1 MFSFTSL
8 YHITPPYYSVLN
20 TQHAFDIFA
29 FSCDWFCRLNKLA
42 LLQFLLRLIFVM
54 LFMFFS
60 LCFPI
65 KVFPRF
71 SAYRTRFLEVFYLVI
86 QQQLMLWWNTQ
97 TSAALF
103 QCWRALHANL
113 LKSHSVTGIFK
124 EFLHKCRTAIL
135 KNATWWLLLRTT
147 LFWIYFWMAPSQRQL
162 QRYIVTVTHILH
174 FLLWR
179 HVKEERFFMD
189 FF

>member
-124 EFLHKCRTAIL
+124 NFYTSAEQRYWKMQLDGCFWGQLYFGYISE
-135 KNATWWLLLRTT
+135 WLLLKDNCKD
-147 LFWIYFWMAPSQRQL
+147 
-162 QRYIVTVTHILH
+162 IL
-174 FLLWR
+174 
-179 HVKEERFFMD
+179 
-189 FF
+189 